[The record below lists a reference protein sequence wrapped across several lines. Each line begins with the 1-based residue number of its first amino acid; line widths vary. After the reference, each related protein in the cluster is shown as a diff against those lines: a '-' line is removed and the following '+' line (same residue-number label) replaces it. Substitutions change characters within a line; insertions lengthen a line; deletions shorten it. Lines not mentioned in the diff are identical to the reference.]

1 MQPAQA
7 AGLRDRV
14 GGRHNDFFRP
24 AVRREVHSFF
34 MQTVHPALNAPLKKV
49 HNITGKRPSLKLT
62 ASCSPVKETSFNYE
76 TGRNKALLEVGEDIV
91 YLDETWVDIGQAIAK
106 ELRHEAVT
114 RPNDAFLAGL
124 TTGLKRRTAGCRIF
138 VSAHA
143 S

>member
-76 TGRNKALLEVGEDIV
+76 TGRNKALLVEMISLFGDVH
-91 YLDETWVDIGQAIAK
+91 T
-106 ELRHEAVT
+106 
-114 RPNDAFLAGL
+114 
-124 TTGLKRRTAGCRIF
+124 
-138 VSAHA
+138 
-143 S
+143 